1 MLGVPEKK
9 VSKIKS
15 YKIFIS
21 NKIKKTAS
29 IKVALELSFP
39 CEDSYFR
46 TKERTIFFQVLK
58 ENCMKKK
65 K

>member
-46 TKERTIFFQVLK
+46 TKERTIFFSSFERKLY
-58 ENCMKKK
+58 EKKK
-65 K
+65 